1 VGLAVSGVELAM
13 RGVGLAMRGLGLA
26 VSGIGFAM
34 PGVGEAGFQER
45 TDMVVVEPVEGES
58 VRAADR
64 DDMMRS

>member
-1 VGLAVSGVELAM
+1 VGLAKPGVGLAVP
-13 RGVGLAMRGLGLA
+13 GVGLAMPGIGFA
-26 VSGIGFAM
+26 MPGIGFAM

-45 TDMVVVEPVEGES
+45 TDVVVVEPVEGES